1 VFHNSIAT
9 LILVLSASC
18 PAAVISTPLISQQ
31 ATTTIYEDRDL
42 GVRLYEQG
50 DFDNAI
56 KALRA
61 GVKKYKDDAEA
72 WRYLGLSLAGKE
84 NWKEARKA
92 FEKAVA
98 FNPSSATSHAN
109 LAHTL
114 LFSKALKDA
123 RKEAERAL
131 SLDADSPEA
140 HYVLGVIHLNQ
151 GACIQALTQA
161 NAALLGH
168 PGFSGGYLLKS
179 QSLICD
185 IAEKS
190 LRPVI
195 FDGTVFKTSSPAES
209 YKLTD
214 EDKLVKAKDTAL
226 RFKEA
231 AANLEAFL
239 KLSPTGPESIMWKEQ
254 LETLRF
260 YSEPADTSQ
269 VGRTVFSPSEVTTR
283 VRVLSKPEPSYTEK
297 ARSALVEGTV
307 VLRAIFAADGM
318 VKNILVLNALPGGLT
333 GRAIDAARQIRFE
346 PATKDGRPV
355 STLQTIEYNFNLY

>member
-1 VFHNSIAT
+1 MNRPV
-9 LILVLSASC
+9 
-18 PAAVISTPLISQQ
+18 ISQQ
-31 ATTTIYEDRDL
+31 ATTTNHEDRDL
-42 GVRLYEQG
+42 GVTLYEQG

-72 WRYLGLSLAGKE
+72 WRYLGLSLAVKE

-98 FNPSSATSHAN
+98 LSPSSATLHAN

-114 LFSKALKDA
+114 LFTNALKEA

-131 SLDADSPEA
+131 SFESNNPEA
-140 HYVLGVIHLNQ
+140 HYVLGVMHLRQ
-151 GACIQALTQA
+151 GACGQALTQA

-168 PGFSGGYLLKS
+168 SDFSRGYLLKS
-179 QSLICD
+179 QALICD

-190 LRPVI
+190 LRPVL
-195 FDGTVFKTSSPAES
+195 FDGTVFKTTSPPES
-209 YKLTD
+209 YRLTD
-214 EDKLVKAKDTAL
+214 EDRLVKAKETAL

-239 KLSPTGPESIMWKEQ
+239 KLTPPAPDLNMWKEQ

-260 YSEPADTSQ
+260 YSEPADPSQ
-269 VGRTVFSPSEVTTR
+269 AGRTVFSPSEVTTR
-283 VRVLSKPEPSYTEK
+283 VRVLSKPEPTYTEK

-307 VLRAIFAADGM
+307 VLRAIFAADGT

-333 GRAIDAARQIRFE
+333 TRAIDAARKIRFE

-355 STLQTIEYNFNLY
+355 SILQTIEYNFNLY